1 MRLRAAKFQLSE
13 LDHFVAWRDVLLHLP
28 CVGTSA
34 EEIAGRDSAQLRF
47 DIELLSLR
55 LRQELCPSS
64 DWYEIFR
71 RHFTRLIN

>member
-47 DIELLSLR
+47 DIELLSL
-55 LRQELCPSS
+55 
-64 DWYEIFR
+64 
-71 RHFTRLIN
+71 